1 MKSLS
6 KMFGVIISSGL
17 LLAFSGC
24 VVMDLEDPAEE
35 VPSLETS
42 MDTWDETAE
51 GVLDEAVGNEAEIDE
66 AAAEPD
72 EESGDDRYE
81 VRDEPEEWPDPF
93 SPDKPTGNGTGN

>member
-35 VPSLETS
+35 VNYMEAS
-42 MDTWDETAE
+42 WDEDLYDA
-51 GVLDEAVGNEAEIDE
+51 VLDEAAPHEGNIGQDE
-66 AAAEPD
+66 GAGD
-72 EESGDDRYE
+72 EDYEVLDEGDDPA
-81 VRDEPEEWPDPF
+81 DNPWPDPF
-93 SPDKPTGNGTGN
+93 DPTRPTGGAGG

>member
-35 VPSLETS
+35 VNYMEAS
-42 MDTWDETAE
+42 WDEDLFDDA
-51 GVLDEAVGNEAEIDE
+51 VLDEAAPHEGNNGQDE
-66 AAAEPD
+66 GAGD
-72 EESGDDRYE
+72 EDYE
-81 VRDEPEEWPDPF
+81 VLDEGDEPLDDPWPDPF
-93 SPDKPTGNGTGN
+93 DPKEGTNGSGD